1 MKCEQNP
8 SHSPKSVIP
17 LWIADM
23 NFKASTAVT
32 KALIRAAEH
41 GIFSYTLTDDEYD
54 ELIV

>member
-1 MKCEQNP
+1 MKYEQNP
-8 SHSPKSVIP
+8 SHSPKSVIT
-17 LWIADM
+17 LWIAYMD
-23 NFKASTAVT
+23 FKASTAFT

>member
-23 NFKASTAVT
+23 DFKASTAVM